1 MKKIVKNYSLE
12 ILLSALLVN
21 YLSNIINQSD
31 NLIFFYLKNIHFLL
45 STFFSIYFYFILSNY
60 IKKSLKLNSR
70 ILSITYFFSSFFLI
84 ELIFF
89 PVINLTGFR
98 NLYLIIIISWLL
110 IITLSSKSIKI
121 FLHIVITYLS
131 LSFFNYYYFEK
142 LKSINWYVEW
152 SNDVPSQWFELA
164 NLISSKG
171 LFQAYTNNLIKGQG
185 LFINNT
191 QTIIFKLNF
200 PLQDFQFIRV
210 NSIIIL
216 FFSYLL
222 FLDLKVSR
230 NRQIIIALVFSI
242 FVLNSE
248 WLSYLFIDSLMLEGL
263 ASLFFGVYVYKSGD
277 YMKTNLNFNS
287 LVFYFFFS
295 SVLFSK
301 EFISTLTLV
310 YLLYLLF
317 IKKNQ
322 NVIVVFVI
330 YSLERFYRKLYVP
343 PENGASLLDGRS
355 LTDLFFDLINLRNLD
370 FNVLINILIEFTR
383 DRIALVI
390 FIYFIFVNLYS
401 IKSKNGSIET
411 VIFILILLNIVFI
424 FIIYISWWNNIEVQ
438 SSYRYFLNC
447 LHLIMISIA
456 LKAKSLNTE

>member
-1 MKKIVKNYSLE
+1 M
-12 ILLSALLVN
+12 
-21 YLSNIINQSD
+21 
-31 NLIFFYLKNIHFLL
+31 
-45 STFFSIYFYFILSNY
+45 
-60 IKKSLKLNSR
+60 
-70 ILSITYFFSSFFLI
+70 
-84 ELIFF
+84 
-89 PVINLTGFR
+89 
-98 NLYLIIIISWLL
+98 ISWLL
-110 IITLSSKSIKI
+110 IITFSSKSIKI

-131 LSFFNYYYFEK
+131 LTFFNYYYFEK
-142 LKSINWYVEW
+142 LKSVIGYVEW

-200 PLQDFQFIRV
+200 PLQDFQFIRI
-210 NSIIIL
+210 NTIIIL

-222 FLDLKVSR
+222 FLDLKISR

-242 FVLNSE
+242 FVLNSG

-263 ASLFFGVYVYKSGD
+263 ASLFFGAYIYKSGD
-277 YMKTNLNFNS
+277 FMKKNLNFNS
-287 LVFYFFFS
+287 LIFYFFFS

-301 EFISTLTLV
+301 EFISTLALV
-310 YLLYLLF
+310 YILYLLF

-330 YSLERFYRKLYVP
+330 YGLERFYRKLYVP
-343 PENGASLLDGRS
+343 PENGASYIDGRS

-401 IKSKNGSIET
+401 VKFKNGSIET
-411 VIFILILLNIVFI
+411 VIFLLILLNIVFI

-438 SSYRYFLNC
+438 STYRYFLNC

-456 LKAKSLNTE
+456 LKAESLNTK